1 MNPLDTA
8 AQSGRSASQA
18 SRGHGATG
26 STIGSVAPVGYE
38 GPMTAGR
45 KIKAY
50 VALTKPRIIELLL
63 VATVPTMIFAEQGMP
78 NFWLILNTL
87 IGGSLAAGAAGAFNC
102 YIDRNEDRLMKR
114 TARRPL
120 VTGEVGDREA
130 LIFAWV
136 LSAVAVAWLTFGV
149 SVLCGVLGV
158 VAIALYA
165 VFYSIILKRRTAQNI
180 VWGGIAGCMP
190 VLIGWAAVR
199 GTIDWPALVLFMFIF
214 LWTPPHYWPLSM
226 KYAEDYSRAGV
237 PMLGA
242 VDTARSV
249 GAQVVLYAWATV
261 ICSLLLVPVGGA
273 GWVYALIALASGGWF
288 LYHCHTLHSMAQ
300 SGKATLKQ
308 AMFVFHGSIAY
319 ITFVFVGV
327 ALDPFVG
334 GPIL

>member
-8 AQSGRSASQA
+8 AQSGRSASKA
-18 SRGHGATG
+18 PHGHGATG
-26 STIGSVAPVGYE
+26 SSIGSVAPVGYE

-63 VATVPTMIFAEQGMP
+63 VATVPTMIFAQQGMP

-130 LIFAWV
+130 LVFAWV
-136 LSAVAVAWLTFGV
+136 LSAVAVAWLTIGV
-149 SVLCGVLGV
+149 SVLCGALGV
-158 VAIALYA
+158 IAIALYA

-199 GTIDWPALVLFMFIF
+199 GTVEWPALVLFMFIF

-273 GWVYALIALASGGWF
+273 GWVYAMIALASGGWF
-288 LYHCHTLHSMAQ
+288 LYHCHKLHSMAQ
-300 SGKATLKQ
+300 TGKPTLKQ
-308 AMFVFHGSIAY
+308 AMYVFHGSIAY

>member
-18 SRGHGATG
+18 SHGHGATG
-26 STIGSVAPVGYE
+26 SSIGTVAPVGYE

-63 VATVPTMIFAEQGMP
+63 VATVPTMIFAQQGMP

-136 LSAVAVAWLTFGV
+136 LSAVAVAWLTIGV

-158 VAIALYA
+158 IAIALYA

-199 GTIDWPALVLFMFIF
+199 DTIEWPALVLFMFIF

-288 LYHCHTLHSMAQ
+288 LYHCHKLHSMAQ
-300 SGKATLKQ
+300 SGKPTLKQ

-327 ALDPFVG
+327 ALDPFIG

>member
-18 SRGHGATG
+18 SHGHGATG
-26 STIGSVAPVGYE
+26 SSIGSVAPVGYE

-63 VATVPTMIFAEQGMP
+63 VATVPTMIFAQQGMP

-130 LIFAWV
+130 LVFAWV
-136 LSAVAVAWLTFGV
+136 LSAVAVAWLTIGV

-158 VAIALYA
+158 IAIALYA

-199 GTIDWPALVLFMFIF
+199 GTIEWPA
-214 LWTPPHYWPLSM
+214 WC
-226 KYAEDYSRAGV
+226 
-237 PMLGA
+237 
-242 VDTARSV
+242 
-249 GAQVVLYAWATV
+249 
-261 ICSLLLVPVGGA
+261 CSCSSSCGRRRTTGRCP
-273 GWVYALIALASGGWF
+273 
-288 LYHCHTLHSMAQ
+288 
-300 SGKATLKQ
+300 
-308 AMFVFHGSIAY
+308 
-319 ITFVFVGV
+319 
-327 ALDPFVG
+327 
-334 GPIL
+334 